1 MSDIKLNMLTLYGPL
16 GSYRSQIRMHENRTV
31 SAFNDNTRIV
41 RGFAVFAAIA
51 LLCSVV
57 GAAVPQYHLAQ
68 EYVLNNDQKEDL
80 REDGQAA
87 VVGGSASI
95 AAGAFIG
102 KVGTTSLLSGIAATG
117 ALTAGTILSV
127 TGVGLVV
134 IGVGMIA

>member
-1 MSDIKLNMLTLYGPL
+1 M
-16 GSYRSQIRMHENRTV
+16 
-31 SAFNDNTRIV
+31 
-41 RGFAVFAAIA
+41 FAGIG

-87 VVGGSASI
+87 AVTGGASV
-95 AAGAFIG
+95 AAGGFIG
-102 KVGTTSLLSGIAATG
+102 TVGASSLLSGVAASA

-134 IGVGMIA
+134 IGAGMVA